1 MPALHSQVHQFQIF
15 GGSPMYQGTVYNTLT
30 NQPIVGVTVTDGRNI
45 TKTDVK
51 GHFSLSGWD
60 RAHLISVGL
69 LTQVHDDWYQ
79 PIEEDRTEYNFQV
92 TPAPEHTP
100 HTIIHL
106 SDTEISASAK
116 GLDHWIPF
124 VKEKAAEQQADLILH
139 TGDICRK
146 PGLTQHR
153 EVFNHKTLG
162 IPVRHTLGNHDFV
175 KEPYGEYTFES
186 LYGPVWYSFDYAGIH
201 YIVASI
207 DHGEAPSGYER
218 EDQWTWLENDL
229 KMKDPSQPLIITCHG
244 GAKEPGEFHINT
256 PERMALL
263 KENNFKALIHG
274 HFHVHTFNIEEGVSY
289 VCTAN
294 PAFGGIDSSPAGL
307 RVIRVNE
314 KGSLTSKILYND
326 ESKFTVPAADA
337 EWVTKIPGRIQYAT
351 PLVTGDSLL
360 VATVDD
366 GFPKECGV
374 TLLSPTGEIK
384 WFYQTENSIKNDFA
398 LFNGIVYAQ
407 DHQGIVYALEAS
419 TGHLLWQK
427 RVSIAGHVGSALNAA
442 IYKGKLFAGYCQQIT
457 ALDPATSETLWVTEK
472 QGWCNGA
479 SSRLNFYENL
489 VIVTANWGF
498 IAAFDIETG
507 ERVWHMKPEK
517 QLFGYATPLLD
528 GEKLIAPNGSRI
540 FVLEATTGKVLGIYD
555 HPELC
560 FNVCAQPVH
569 DGSVYYLGTSE
580 NGVVALDADTFEL
593 KQTFGCG
600 PAMIYSVAYSQ
611 GEISTVDGSV
621 LIEGDKLIFSASDGY
636 LYIYN
641 KCTGKLLDRCCMG
654 APSFVKPIRMGDQLI
669 TADFNGNVISFKN
682 I

>member
-1 MPALHSQVHQFQIF
+1 
-15 GGSPMYQGTVYNTLT
+15 MYQGTVYHTIT
-30 NQPIVGVTVTDGRNI
+30 QQPLVGVTVTDGRNV
-45 TKTDVK
+45 TKTDAQ
-51 GHFSLSGWD
+51 GHYELPGWE

-69 LTQVHDDWYQ
+69 LTQLHDDWYT
-79 PIEEDRTEYNFQV
+79 PIVEGQTEYNFHV
-92 TPAPEHTP
+92 TPAAERSP
-100 HTIIHL
+100 HTILHL
-106 SDTEISASAK
+106 SDTEITASAT

-124 VKEKAAEQQADLILH
+124 VKEKAAEQQADFILH

-146 PGLTQHR
+146 PGLIKHR
-153 EVFNHKTLG
+153 EVFNHEIFG

-175 KEPYGEYTFES
+175 KDPYGEYTFES
-186 LYGPVWYSFDYAGIH
+186 LYGPVWYSFDFGGIH

-229 KMKDPSQPLIITCHG
+229 KLKDPAKPLIITCHG

-256 PERMALL
+256 PERMGLL

-274 HFHVHTFNIEEGVSY
+274 HFHVHTFKTEDGVQY

-307 RVIRVNE
+307 RIIQVDANADLTTRVIYNNE
-314 KGSLTSKILYND
+314 
-326 ESKFTVPAADA
+326 EKFTTPDETAQ
-337 EWVTKIPGRIQYAT
+337 WVTKVPGRIQYAT
-351 PLVTGDSLL
+351 PLVTENGLL

-366 GFPKECGV
+366 GFPKACGV
-374 TLLSPTGEIK
+374 SFLSPTGEIK
-384 WFYQTENSIKNDFA
+384 WFFQTENSIKNDFT
-398 LFNGIVYAQ
+398 LFNGVVYVQ
-407 DHQGIVYALEAS
+407 DHQGIVYALETS

-427 RVSIAGHVGSALNAA
+427 RVSIADYVGSALNIAF
-442 IYKGKLFAGYCQQIT
+442 YEGKLFCGYCQQIT
-457 ALDPATSETLWVTEK
+457 ALDPTTGETLWVSEQ

-479 SSRLNFYENL
+479 SSRLVFYQNL

-517 QLFGYATPLLD
+517 QLFGYTTPLVD
-528 GEKLIAPNGSRI
+528 GDKLIAPSGTLI
-540 FVLEATTGKVLGIYD
+540 FEMEAATGKVLNIHKLNNPDLPPFY
-555 HPELC
+555 L
-560 FNVCAQPVH
+560 NVCAQPVR
-569 DGSVYYLGTSE
+569 DGNLYYLGSSE
-580 NGVVALDADTFEL
+580 HGMVAFDADTFEIKRL
-593 KQTFGCG
+593 FGCG

-611 GEISTVDGSV
+611 GDISTVDGSA

-636 LYIYN
+636 LYVYN
-641 KCTGKLLDRCCMG
+641 KNTGELLDRRCMG
-654 APSFVKPIRMGDQLI
+654 APSFVTPVRMGDQII
-669 TADFNGNVISFKN
+669 TADFNGNIISFSG